1 MPFSILKVFER
12 ICSRVAVASAL
23 LMALI
28 IVVDVIGRNL
38 FKASLGFSYEVVS
51 ILLGVMFYSG
61 LYHVHKTRS
70 HITIDLL
77 DKYFVGTFGRVV
89 YWMVY
94 LVECAFFTALVVTV
108 FMQSYDSY
116 QFGDVFLFLGI
127 EKWKVILGIAVLAL
141 IAWVSL
147 LVAAPQR
154 HAYEP
159 SLADERG

>member
-1 MPFSILKVFER
+1 MPFSILNVFER
-12 ICSRVAVASAL
+12 ICSRVAVVSAL

-38 FKASLGFSYEVVS
+38 FKVSLGFSYEVVS
-51 ILLGVMFYSG
+51 ILLAVMFYSG
-61 LYHVHKTRS
+61 LYHVHKTRA

-77 DKYFVGTFGRVV
+77 DKYFVGNLGRAVF
-89 YWMVY
+89 WMVY
-94 LVECAFFTALVVTV
+94 LIECAFFTALVVTV
-108 FMQSYDSY
+108 FMQSYESY

-127 EKWKVILGIAVLAL
+127 EKWKVILGIAILAL

-154 HAYEP
+154 NALQEP
-159 SLADERG
+159 QANERG